1 MNIPAGMARDSAVIA
16 IASAYIELHTGHVD
30 AAEAREICISVGI
43 SADVE
48 RLFAVGRAV
57 RDAQPWI
64 PFLARLRAIAPK
76 EQTTRSA
83 LAEQRLYAAAREML
97 RVQGLEIVRPED
109 CLARLTQLEEAI
121 ACLGSYMKSN

>member
-1 MNIPAGMARDSAVIA
+1 MNIPAGMARDPAVIA
-16 IASAYIELHTGHVD
+16 ITSAYVELAAGHVC
-30 AAEAREICISVGI
+30 AADAREICISAGI

-76 EQTTRSA
+76 ERTTRSG
-83 LAEQRLYAAAREML
+83 LAEQRLYQAASEML
-97 RVQGLEIVRPED
+97 RLQGLELVRPED

-121 ACLGSYMKSN
+121 AYLGSYLK